1 MADLDDGEGG
11 EKEPDIT
18 GDITQELLHVQGLL
32 RELEGMQPALK
43 EDIDLISQELAR
55 VREQVDIFDTRL
67 EELDYRGEL
76 EDGRQIRD
84 IGKALT
90 DMGGH
95 LDALLADH
103 SILLDTRMQL
113 EVAMTSLRKSRDELL
128 ARIPIDQ
135 RQ

>member
-1 MADLDDGEGG
+1 MVDLDDGDNG

-32 RELEGMQPALK
+32 LDLEGMQPTLK
-43 EDIDLISQELAR
+43 TDIDLISQELER
-55 VREQVDIFDTRL
+55 VRNQVDIFDTRL

-84 IGKALT
+84 IAKVLT

-95 LDALLADH
+95 LDALLAGH
-103 SILLDTRMQL
+103 TILLDTRMQL

-128 ARIPIDQ
+128 ASIPTDKKH
-135 RQ
+135 